1 MAADQNPTQA
11 LHVTRE
17 RLTEIIGANA
27 LAPHMN
33 PVFAAI
39 RDFGVGVLIVPQ
51 STDSLDSALKEA
63 GEAAIVIIGDDTNR
77 ALGPAGFDT
86 PSLRRL
92 FKSTKGVAVIASAPP
107 EHVYAEA
114 SLMAAL
120 MRCLVVILETRPE
133 QEIAWAAFVKEANR
147 DAPILLVTV
156 EAGWA

>member
-51 STDSLDSALKEA
+51 SRDSLDPALDEA
-63 GEAAIVIIGDDTNR
+63 SEAAIVIIGDDTNK
-77 ALGPAGFDT
+77 ALGPDGFDKR
-86 PSLRRL
+86 SMRRL
-92 FKSTKGVAVIASAPP
+92 FRSAKGVAVIGSAPP
-107 EHVYAEA
+107 EHVYAEV

-120 MRCLVVILETRPE
+120 MRCLVVIVETRPE
-133 QEIAWAAFVKEANR
+133 QEIAWVEFVKEANP

-156 EAGWA
+156 EAGRA